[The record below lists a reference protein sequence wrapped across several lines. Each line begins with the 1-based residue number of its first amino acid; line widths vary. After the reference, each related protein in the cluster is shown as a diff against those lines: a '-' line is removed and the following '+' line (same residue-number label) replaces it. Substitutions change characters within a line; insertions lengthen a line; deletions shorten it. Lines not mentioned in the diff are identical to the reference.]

1 MKLIT
6 GALITAVLLAGCSS
20 ESAEI
25 SLPINKSPEIKLAI
39 TEACASLKTVSL
51 DGLTLMNENV
61 ALKFNEIAKLDS
73 SYNNIAE
80 DAFTILTIM
89 AGWKRGISNNQELQA
104 AQVMASARIIQ
115 FCAVNS

>member
-1 MKLIT
+1 MRLIA
-6 GALITAVLLAGCSS
+6 GALVTAVMLAGCSN

-25 SLPINKSPEIKLAI
+25 SLPMNKSPEIKLAI

-61 ALKFNEIAKLDS
+61 ALKFNEIAKLDG

-104 AQVMASARIIQ
+104 AQVKASARIIQ